1 MGVKR
6 SLQCGGTLLGLLA
19 NISTVLSTATN
30 YWIRFP
36 TGHSGLW
43 QDCTQGA
50 CSNMP
55 CQSTLAVTGAC
66 MVLGAAFSLV
76 GLVMALRILYQEG
89 NPRGRTTSAVFFLCA
104 PPPPRPRLSGGWAGP
119 GLLLLIALTGY
130 TLKNAWKN
138 DVFFSWSYFS
148 GWLAVPF
155 YILAG
160 FCFLLADMILQ
171 STEAIGGFPVCL

>member
-30 YWIRFP
+30 FWIRFP

-43 QDCTQGA
+43 QECTQGT

-76 GLVMALRILYQEG
+76 GLVMALRILCQEG
-89 NPRGRTTSAVFFLCA
+89 NPRGRTTSAVFFLC
-104 PPPPRPRLSGGWAGP
+104 
-119 GLLLLIALTGY
+119 GY

>member
-19 NISTVLSTATN
+19 NIFTVLSTASN

-43 QDCTQGA
+43 QDCTQGT

-55 CQSTLAVTGAC
+55 CQSMLAVTGAC
-66 MVLGAAFSLV
+66 MVLGAAFSIV
-76 GLVMALRILYQEG
+76 GLVMALRILCQEG
-89 NPRGRTTSAVFFLCA
+89 NSPGRTTSTVFFLC
-104 PPPPRPRLSGGWAGP
+104 
-119 GLLLLIALTGY
+119 GLLLLIGLTGY
-130 TLKNAWKN
+130 TLKNARKN
-138 DVFFSWSYFS
+138 DVFFSWSYFL
-148 GWLAVPF
+148 GWMAVPF

-160 FCFLLADMILQ
+160 FCFLLVDMILR
-171 STEAIGGFPVCL
+171 SMDAISGFPVCL